1 MDFAVYLSALGIASG
16 LIVGIGPQNAFVIRQ
31 GIGRRHVLPIVLTC
45 IGCEVFFI
53 TLGVWGF
60 GSWIASQSWL
70 MNWMVWFGA
79 AFIGWMGYRSL
90 VSAFQPKQLDSSQG
104 GVETNLAKAVKGILG
119 VSFLNPY
126 LWMDVALIGGLSSAY
141 GTGNKL
147 AFLLGCLTA
156 AVVWFFGIG
165 FGAGKMA
172 PLFASSKSWRV
183 LDGTIAGVMFVT
195 AGMLVV
201 RFGLH

>member
-1 MDFAVYLSALGIASG
+1 MDLAVYLSALGIASG
-16 LIVGIGPQNAFVIRQ
+16 LIVGVGPQNAFVIRQ

-45 IGCEVFFI
+45 IACEVFFI
-53 TLGVWGF
+53 ALGVWGF
-60 GSWIASQSWL
+60 GAWIASQSWL
-70 MNWMVWFGA
+70 MTWMVWFGA
-79 AFIGWMGYRSL
+79 SFIAWLGYRSL
-90 VSAFQPKQLDSSQG
+90 VSAFKAKQLESQG
-104 GVETNLAKAVKGILG
+104 AVETSLARALKGILG

-147 AFLLGCLTA
+147 AFLLGCVTA
-156 AVVWFFGIG
+156 AAVWFFGIG
-165 FGAGKMA
+165 FGAGRLA

-183 LDGTIAGVMFVT
+183 LDGTIACVMFVT
-195 AGMLVV
+195 ACMLVA

>member
-1 MDFAVYLSALGIASG
+1 MDFAVYLSALGIAAG

-45 IGCEVFFI
+45 IGCEVFFVA
-53 TLGVWGF
+53 LGVWGF
-60 GSWIASQSWL
+60 GGWVARQRWL
-70 MNWMVWFGA
+70 MGWMVWFGA
-79 AFIGWMGYRSL
+79 AVIAWFGYRSL
-90 VSAFQPKQLDSSQG
+90 QSAFQPKQLGGAQG
-104 GVETNLAKAVKGILG
+104 VVETNLARALKGILG

-126 LWMDVALIGGLSSAY
+126 LWMDVALIGSLSSAY

-165 FGAGKMA
+165 FGAGRLA
-172 PLFASSKSWRV
+172 PLFASAKSWRV